1 MTLLEKKK
9 ANRLMLDDTVP
20 LICQIEG
27 INKKEHVVCAFGS
40 ITDQYSNSCTP
51 DSHPSTKHFTPSVS
65 SLSDLMS
72 DPIRD
77 MCLILLLGLHN
88 ESAAWSKSRRF
99 VAGGLDRISWVC
111 CISLGLL
118 SWIA

>member
-40 ITDQYSNSCTP
+40 ITDQLHSRFAPLDQTF
-51 DSHPSTKHFTPSVS
+51 H
-65 SLSDLMS
+65 SL
-72 DPIRD
+72 
-77 MCLILLLGLHN
+77 CV
-88 ESAAWSKSRRF
+88 F
-99 VAGGLDRISWVC
+99 VE
-111 CISLGLL
+111 
-118 SWIA
+118 